1 MPVRLVCLESCVRL
15 GRFAQSLA
23 VYADFRML
31 VCVALGFAS
40 GLPLKLM
47 LGSLTHWM
55 AETGVDIRTIGLFGS
70 VAAPYSFKFLWA
82 PLLDRLPI
90 PVLSRTLGLR
100 RSWMLLTQL
109 LLIPAIAAL
118 GLTTP
123 LTAAL
128 PVAMIALVV
137 TTLSAT
143 QDIALD
149 AWRVETF
156 SREEQGAAA
165 ASTVFGYRMGVL
177 WGAAGMLRIVTAVE
191 NRPWLSLWRHD
202 WHGEQAYPWAV
213 MLDPWNI
220 TWPIMA
226 LSLVVGIAATLMAGR
241 GHAPTD
247 AQKSDA
253 PYADSQAGAVPVSGD
268 GGLRDHRPANG
279 GRLRNMLEIVV
290 APARGLMQ
298 LPNWG
303 WILAFVFLYKLT
315 DVLAGM
321 LTTPY
326 LLDVGYTRLQL
337 ANVRDVLGLI
347 AALVGAVLGGTLV
360 RWLGVR
366 TALVVGAVIMVVSNL
381 GFAALEWTGPSVPAL
396 MVVISFENLAGSAAA
411 SAFVAYLSGLCDPR
425 YAAAQY
431 AWLTSIAALA
441 RTVFGSST
449 GYMQAALGWP
459 VFFLVTAAAG
469 LPTFALLW
477 VMERRKAVKVSL
489 VKE

>member
-1 MPVRLVCLESCVRL
+1 MPVWLVYLESCVRL

-82 PLLDRLPI
+82 PLLDRVPI
-90 PVLSRTLGLR
+90 PVLSRVLGLR

-128 PVAMIALVV
+128 PVAMIALLV

-156 SREEQGAAA
+156 RGDEQGAAA
-165 ASTVFGYRMGVL
+165 ASVVFGYRLGVL

-191 NRPWLSLWRHD
+191 NRPWLTLWRHD
-202 WHGEQAYPWAV
+202 WHGEQSYPWAV
-213 MLDPWNI
+213 MIDPWNV

-253 PYADSQAGAVPVSGD
+253 PYADSQAGAVPSSN
-268 GGLRDHRPANG
+268 GGALRDHRPANG
-279 GRLRNMLEIVV
+279 GRLRNMVEIVV

-347 AALVGAVLGGTLV
+347 AALVGAVLGGMLV

-366 TALVVGAVIMVVSNL
+366 AALVVGAVIMVVSNL

-449 GYMQAALGWP
+449 GFMQAALGWP

-477 VMERRKAVKVSL
+477 VMERRKAVKVSIA
-489 VKE
+489 KE